1 MRNKQVETI
10 TSRKNTY
17 IVHLRAL
24 GSDAQYRRAER
35 QYICDGVKT
44 LREALSFGACVV
56 SVLWKDEARTIPGL
70 DCEKQYIA
78 PAALFDY
85 ASPMINSP
93 GPLFCVEIPHGK
105 ENERI
110 DNAIILEN
118 VQDPGNV
125 GTVIR
130 TANAFDIGAVILT
143 GACADLY
150 NPKTVRATMGAI
162 FRQRVIQKEIAE
174 LPQFLNGNGLSLYAA
189 ALSDKAEDI
198 RGIDLT
204 DCAVAVGSE
213 GRGLSDEFKA
223 ICKGELIIPMNP
235 HSESLNAA
243 VAASVVMWEMY
254 RR

>member
-1 MRNKQVETI
+1 MEAI
-10 TSRKNTY
+10 SSRKNAY

-24 GSDAQYRRAER
+24 ANDAQYRRAEG
-35 QYICDGVKT
+35 QFICDGIKT
-44 LREALSFGACVV
+44 LKEALSFGAHVV
-56 SVLWKDEARTIPGL
+56 SVLWKNEAREIPGL

-78 PAALFDY
+78 PTELFDY
-85 ASPMINSP
+85 ASTMINSP
-93 GPLFCVEIPHGK
+93 GPLFCVEIPHC
-105 ENERI
+105 NEDAHI
-110 DNAIILEN
+110 KNAIILEN

-150 NPKTVRATMGAI
+150 NPKTVRATMGAV
-162 FRQRVIQKEIAE
+162 FRQKVIQKELAE
-174 LPQFLNGNGLSLYAA
+174 LPRFLNDNGLSLYAA
-189 ALSDKAEDI
+189 ALSEKAADI
-198 RGIDLT
+198 REIDLENS
-204 DCAVAVGSE
+204 AVAIGSE
-213 GRGLSDEFKA
+213 GNGLSDEFRA

-235 HSESLNAA
+235 NSESLNAA